1 MNKEKNLSYL
11 VLIRHGQSEWNK
23 KNLFTGWKNPPLTE
37 KGIEEAELAGIRIKN
52 LNIDFSHYFT
62 SALIRAQETGE
73 IILNQL
79 EKEKITKTR
88 SQNLNERD
96 YGDLSGLNKD
106 EAKKEW
112 GEDQVHIWRRSFDI
126 PPPGGESLKDTADRV
141 LPYFE
146 EEIKPLLE
154 QGNNILICAHGN
166 SLRSLLMSLEE
177 ISPSDI
183 VKVEIGT
190 GEPILF
196 SYSTESRFKRK
207 HL

>member
-11 VLIRHGQSEWNK
+11 VLIRHGQSEWNE

-37 KGIEEAELAGIRIKN
+37 KGIEEAELAGRRIKN

-62 SALIRAQETGE
+62 STLIRAQETGE

-79 EKEKITKTR
+79 EKEKIIKTR

-146 EEIKPLLE
+146 EEIKPLVE

-166 SLRSLLMSLEE
+166 SLRSLVMSLEE
-177 ISPSDI
+177 ISPSEI

-207 HL
+207 DL

>member
-1 MNKEKNLSYL
+1 MNIEKNLSYL
-11 VLIRHGQSEWNK
+11 VLIRHGQSEWNE

-146 EEIKPLLE
+146 EEIKPLVE

-166 SLRSLLMSLEE
+166 SLRSLIMSLEE
-177 ISPSDI
+177 ISPSEI

-207 HL
+207 DL

>member
-11 VLIRHGQSEWNK
+11 VLIRHGQSEWNE

-62 SALIRAQETGE
+62 STLIRAQETGE

-146 EEIKPLLE
+146 EEIKPLVE

-166 SLRSLLMSLEE
+166 SLRSLIMSLEE
-177 ISPSDI
+177 ISPSEI

>member
-11 VLIRHGQSEWNK
+11 VLIRHGQSEWNE

-79 EKEKITKTR
+79 EKEKIIKTR
-88 SQNLNERD
+88 SQSLNERD

-112 GEDQVHIWRRSFDI
+112 GEAQVHIWRRSFAI
-126 PPPGGESLKDTADRV
+126 PPPGGESLKATADRV

-146 EEIKPLLE
+146 EEIKPLVE

-166 SLRSLLMSLEE
+166 SLRSLIMSLEE
-177 ISPSDI
+177 ISPSEI

-207 HL
+207 DL

>member
-1 MNKEKNLSYL
+1 MNIEKNLSYL
-11 VLIRHGQSEWNK
+11 VLIRHGQSEWNE

-62 SALIRAQETGE
+62 SALIRAQETCE

-146 EEIKPLLE
+146 EEIKPLVE

-166 SLRSLLMSLEE
+166 SLRSLIMSLEE
-177 ISPSDI
+177 ISPSEI

-207 HL
+207 DL

>member
-11 VLIRHGQSEWNK
+11 VLIRHGQSEWNE

-37 KGIEEAELAGIRIKN
+37 KGIKEAELAGEKIKK

-62 SALIRAQETGE
+62 SALVRAQETGE
-73 IILNQL
+73 IILSKL
-79 EKEKITKTR
+79 ETENIIKTK

-106 EAKKEW
+106 EARKEW
-112 GEDQVHIWRRSFDI
+112 GKDQVHIWRRSFDI
-126 PPPGGESLKDTADRV
+126 PPPGGESLKDTAARV

-146 EEIKPLLE
+146 EKIKPLVE

-166 SLRSLLMSLEE
+166 SLRSLIMSLEE
-177 ISPSDI
+177 ISPDEI

-190 GEPILF
+190 GEPILY
-196 SYSTESRFKRK
+196 SYSTNSSFQKID
-207 HL
+207 L

>member
-11 VLIRHGQSEWNK
+11 VLIRHGQSEWNE

-79 EKEKITKTR
+79 EKEKIIKTR

-106 EAKKEW
+106 EAKKDW

-146 EEIKPLLE
+146 EEIKPLVE

-166 SLRSLLMSLEE
+166 SLRSLIMSLEE
-177 ISPSDI
+177 ISPSEI

-196 SYSTESRFKRK
+196 SCSTESGFKRK
-207 HL
+207 DL

>member
-11 VLIRHGQSEWNK
+11 VLIRHGQSEWNE

-37 KGIEEAELAGIRIKN
+37 KGIEEAELAGKRIKN
-52 LNIDFSHYFT
+52 LNIHFSHYFT

-79 EKEKITKTR
+79 EKEKIIKTR

-146 EEIKPLLE
+146 KEIKPLVE

-166 SLRSLLMSLEE
+166 SLRSLIMSLEE
-177 ISPSDI
+177 ISPSEI

-207 HL
+207 DL